1 MTLFRGI
8 LFMGDV
14 AIIKKPNLI
23 LDYLI
28 SILEKQVNQ
37 SIDFYEPEDCKKIYV
52 HKSLPKMIFIDI
64 DKDRFEELYEL
75 VTFCLQRDVIVV
87 VWTTSSLGCHR
98 LAKLFKLGLNGYFC
112 PEMEKDE
119 ITFAIRRIINRKN
132 YIHPYLSSVLLQ
144 EYLRVTNVEKQRPT
158 KLLTRREWEVLELI
172 AQGKTTKHI
181 SEQLYISTKTVTN
194 HTASI
199 LRKLRVKDRTN
210 AALLAI
216 KNRWVIL

>member
-1 MTLFRGI
+1 
-8 LFMGDV
+8 
-14 AIIKKPNLI
+14 
-23 LDYLI
+23 
-28 SILEKQVNQ
+28 
-37 SIDFYEPEDCKKIYV
+37 
-52 HKSLPKMIFIDI
+52 
-64 DKDRFEELYEL
+64 
-75 VTFCLQRDVIVV
+75 
-87 VWTTSSLGCHR
+87 
-98 LAKLFKLGLNGYFC
+98 
-112 PEMEKDE
+112 MEKDE